1 MTNVIHKIKESSTM
15 CGRYLF
21 DLGSDKLKN
30 YYDQLEPKATA
41 DDINLAS
48 NEVFPSNH
56 VVTLGLNHEPK
67 VVPGITRW
75 GFAGFKCT

>member
-1 MTNVIHKIKESSTM
+1 M

-21 DLGSDKLKN
+21 DLRSDELKN

-41 DDINLAS
+41 TDITIAS

-56 VVTLGLNHEPK
+56 VVTLGINQDSK
-67 VVPGITRW
+67 VFPGIT
-75 GFAGFKCT
+75 T